1 MHLNMMN
8 EHALVQV
15 LDLCMDKNTSASS

>member
-1 MHLNMMN
+1 MHLSTMN